1 MNSSIH
7 RGVSPTQDHH
17 GAPRPDVPRTGA
29 TFSHVAL
36 AVSDLE
42 RSLAFY
48 RDGLSCD
55 EGHVYHAAGGR
66 VASLMGIPPSGFR
79 GVFLRCGQAYIELL
93 EYAEM
98 PKPTTLQRDPRDVG
112 YAHMSLIVPDIDR
125 VATVLVAHGGTVLS
139 ELRHAFGGAA
149 HTHIAFVADPDGN
162 RVELI
167 SHPDLA
173 EERAHAEFHGCEH
186 LRWPVI
192 VQG

>member
-1 MNSSIH
+1 MSIY
-7 RGVSPTQDHH
+7 RGVSPAQDQH
-17 GAPRPDVPRTGA
+17 GARRPDAQRTGG

-79 GVFLRCGQAYIELL
+79 GVFLRRGQAYIELL

-98 PKPTTLQRDPRDVG
+98 PKQTTLQRDPRDVG
-112 YAHMSLIVPDIDR
+112 YAHISVIGSDIDR

-139 ELRHAFGGAA
+139 EVRHAFGGAA
-149 HTHIAFVADPDGN
+149 PSHIAFVADPDGN
-162 RVELI
+162 RVDPI

-173 EERAHAEFHGCEH
+173 EQRAPAQFLGCEH
-186 LRWPVI
+186 LGWPLI
-192 VQG
+192 AQG